1 MKEKIFEIIESSISY
16 GDNGIDISQT
26 RCASEIT
33 AHVMEFITWIRDNQH
48 QLFLEPTEDI
58 YQYWL
63 TNIYNH

>member
-1 MKEKIFEIIESSISY
+1 MEKEIAKIVDKYY
-16 GDNGIDISQT
+16 GNPFQADVAQ
-26 RCASEIT
+26 EIT